1 MSVDLKAV
9 LGAVDRLRGYELEL
23 LGSLVARRS
32 VRGEPSDIHE
42 LCAEQL
48 DRLGMQVKLLTPRV
62 RDLEGHPEWCP
73 PAADVAEPEG
83 LVSVQASRGSGP
95 GVLLFAHIDTER
107 PDPPDGWKTDPY
119 RATEIGRRIHGLGAA
134 DDKAGVVSVLAAARA
149 LVPHLEGVRLVIGLV
164 HGKLG
169 GGLGTLPAMERV
181 GDVEASLYCHP
192 AETGLGMEHFKIA
205 TRGFFNFR
213 IETEGRRPPP
223 VEIRTPISEDSRQG
237 VNAFERL
244 RGVLDA
250 VERWADREEDLLCS
264 VNRVSAGTDPT
275 VLPEQALAEGAVWF
289 RRGTFAEVFERL
301 AGAAMEAGARSTAL
315 FGVRSNPA
323 EVPSG
328 HPLAE
333 LTARAVRAETGAAP
347 SVYPA
352 HVASDI
358 RFPIRC
364 LGAATV
370 GFGALAGNFYGPD
383 EWVDAEDMHRATRVI
398 VRIVSAW
405 AGHVTDGGLWPRTDI
420 GPRP

>member
-1 MSVDLKAV
+1 MPVDLTAV
-9 LGAVDRLRGYELEL
+9 LGAADRSRGYEREL

-42 LCAEQL
+42 LCAEEL
-48 DRLGMQVKLLTPRV
+48 DRLGMEVELLTPPV
-62 RDLEGHPEWCP
+62 RDLESHPEWCP
-73 PAADVAEPEG
+73 PRPAAEDPDG
-83 LVSVQASRGSGP
+83 LVSVLASRGSGP
-95 GVLLFAHIDTER
+95 GILLFAHIDTEQ
-107 PDPPDGWKTDPY
+107 PDPPDGWSTDPY
-119 RATEIGRRIHGLGAA
+119 RATEIGGRIHGLGAA

-181 GDVEASLYCHP
+181 GDVEASVYCHP

-205 TRGFFNFR
+205 SRGFFNFR

-223 VEIRTPISEDSRQG
+223 VEIRTPNSEDPRRG
-237 VNAFERL
+237 INAFERL
-244 RGVLDA
+244 QGVLGA
-250 VERWADREEDLLCS
+250 VGRWADREDLLCS
-264 VNRVSAGTDPT
+264 VNRVSAGVGPT
-275 VLPEQALAEGAVWF
+275 VLPEQAVAEGAVWF
-289 RRGTFAEVFERL
+289 RRGTFTGVYERL
-301 AGAAMEAGARSTAL
+301 AGVAMEAGACSTGL

-323 EVPSG
+323 EIPSG
-328 HPLAE
+328 HPLVD
-333 LTARAVRAETGAAP
+333 LTARAIRAETGADP
-347 SVYPA
+347 RPYPA

-383 EWVDAEDMHRATRVI
+383 EWVDAEDMHRATRVLI
-398 VRIVSAW
+398 RIVSAW
-405 AGHVTDGGLWPRTDI
+405 AEHVTGGRPWPRIDT
-420 GPRP
+420 

>member
-1 MSVDLKAV
+1 MPVDLEAV
-9 LGAVDRLRGYELEL
+9 LGAADRLRGYEREL

-32 VRGEPSDIHE
+32 VRAEPSAVHE

-48 DRLGMQVKLLTPRV
+48 DRLGMEVELLTPRV
-62 RDLEGHPEWCP
+62 DDLASHPEWCP
-73 PAADVAEPEG
+73 PRPAAEEPDG
-83 LVSVQASRGSGP
+83 LVSVLASRGSGP
-95 GVLLFAHIDTER
+95 GILLFAHIDTER
-107 PDPPDGWKTDPY
+107 PDPRDGWNTDPF
-119 RATEIGRRIHGLGAA
+119 RATEIGGRIHGLGAA

-149 LVPHLEGVRLVIGLV
+149 LVPHLEEVRLVIGLV

-181 GDVEASLYCHP
+181 GDVEASVYCHP
-192 AETGLGMEHFKIA
+192 AETGLGMEHFKIS

-213 IETEGRRPPP
+213 IEAEGRRPAP
-223 VEIRTPISEDSRQG
+223 VEIRTPNSEDPRQG
-237 VNAFERL
+237 INAFERL
-244 RGVLDA
+244 QGVLDA
-250 VERWADREEDLLCS
+250 VDRWADREDLLCS
-264 VNRVSAGTDPT
+264 VNRVSAGVGPT
-275 VLPEQALAEGAVWF
+275 VLPEQAVAEGAVWF
-289 RRGTFAEVFERL
+289 RRGTFAGVYERL
-301 AGAAMEAGARSTAL
+301 AGVAMEAGARSTAL

-328 HPLAE
+328 HPLVD

-347 SVYPA
+347 RIYPA

-383 EWVDAEDMHRATRVI
+383 EWVDAEDMHRATRVLI
-398 VRIVSAW
+398 RIVSAW
-405 AGHVTDGGLWPRTDI
+405 AGHLTDGRPWPRIDT
-420 GPRP
+420 